1 MILILCAIEFEMKP
15 FLKALENTR
24 KEKCESL
31 VVHYGTINGTPV
43 MVVRCGVGLERAAAA
58 TQTLIS
64 ILDISRV
71 VMSGTAGGVETN
83 LKLGDT
89 IISEEL
95 LYHDGRAKSLQKN
108 EIFNKDTAFK
118 ADKTLL
124 ISIRK
129 AVENNQFSQAIY
141 FGRIASGNKFVTRKM
156 FSKIAEKYRAF
167 CVDMET
173 AAVAHVCAI
182 NDIPFIAVRSVTD
195 TSEKSGILNFY
206 KNVTLAANN
215 SFAVVVKLLNE
226 LEKEQGELA

>member
-1 MILILCAIEFEMKP
+1 MKP

-24 KEKCESL
+24 KEKCESF
-31 VVHYGTINGTPV
+31 VVHHGTINGTPV
-43 MVVRCGVGLERAAAA
+43 MVVRCGVGLERASAA

-64 ILDISRV
+64 KLDVSRI
-71 VMSGTAGGVETN
+71 VMSGTAGGVEAN

-89 IISEEL
+89 IISEEI
-95 LYHDGRAKSLQKN
+95 LYHDRMAKTLKKN
-108 EIFNKDTAFK
+108 ETFNKDTAFK

-124 ISIRK
+124 LSIRK
-129 AVENNQFSQAIY
+129 AVENNQFTQAIY
-141 FGRIASGNKFVTRKM
+141 FGRITSANKFVTRKM
-156 FSKIAEKYRAF
+156 FSKIAEKHHSF

-182 NDIPFIAVRSVTD
+182 NKIPFIAVRSVTD

-215 SFAVVVKLLNE
+215 SFSVVVKLLNE
-226 LEKEQGELA
+226 LEKEE